1 VEEFTFK
8 NINGAGWNNL
18 HLEYQK
24 LEEILKKES
33 KGGIMPDFGG
43 VAPIILLMTDGH
55 PTKFPMK
62 EETEALKKLPWYKVA
77 LKYGIAIE
85 LKDERTHKVL
95 QEFVNG
101 NGDVIECYDSK
112 LLERIIK
119 IIVLTASKVKST
131 STSVGAGQG
140 VSVTQEIQQQVQQ
153 ALAEVDD
160 WEW

>member
-1 VEEFTFK
+1 
-8 NINGAGWNNL
+8 
-18 HLEYQK
+18 
-24 LEEILKKES
+24 
-33 KGGIMPDFGG
+33 
-43 VAPIILLMTDGH
+43 MTDGH

-131 STSVGAGQG
+131 STSVAA
-140 VSVTQEIQQQVQQ
+140 VKNASVTQEIQQQVQQ
-153 ALAEVDD
+153 ALAEVGD

>member
-1 VEEFTFK
+1 
-8 NINGAGWNNL
+8 
-18 HLEYQK
+18 
-24 LEEILKKES
+24 
-33 KGGIMPDFGG
+33 
-43 VAPIILLMTDGH
+43 
-55 PTKFPMK
+55 MK

-131 STSVGAGQG
+131 STSVGAGQ
-140 VSVTQEIQQQVQQ
+140 VASVTQEIQQQVQQ